1 MDIIE
6 LVDEFGEKKEFVLI
20 STFGMDDEN
29 YAVLIPAK
37 DQNTEEAILLRLR
50 YLEDGNVEFSGIED
64 EKEFE
69 DAYEIYQELM
79 KEQEQ

>member
-1 MDIIE
+1 
-6 LVDEFGEKKEFVLI
+6 
-20 STFGMDDEN
+20 MDDEN

-50 YLEDGNVEFSGIED
+50 YLEDGNAEFSGIED